1 MTVLVGYVPTPLGE
15 ATLRAG
21 VEESRRR
28 AEPLLVVN
36 MSRDDVLVDAHR
48 AARDDLDR
56 VERDVTELGV
66 DVEVVRIEQGS
77 DPADALV
84 RVAEERRR
92 LGDRHRAAPPH
103 PGGQAHHGLDRAAD
117 PARRPVPGARRQG
130 GRRVSVSTADLWDEH
145 GDALQSCSVQL
156 RHFGGRTAFTGRDQH
171 GAVPPRQRPRQ
182 GRPRRAR
189 RRSGARRRRRRLA
202 RVGAHGRPHRGLRR
216 RARLGRGRHPR
227 RGA

>member
-28 AEPLLVVN
+28 SEPLLVVN

-48 AARDDLDR
+48 AASDDLDR

-66 DVEVVRIEQGS
+66 DVEVVRIEQGT

-84 RVAEERRR
+84 RVAEERDASVIVIG
-92 LGDRHRAAPPH
+92 LRHRSPV
-103 PGGQAHHGLDRAAD
+103 GQAHHGLGRAAD

-130 GRRVSVSTADLWDEH
+130 G
-145 GDALQSCSVQL
+145 
-156 RHFGGRTAFTGRDQH
+156 H
-171 GAVPPRQRPRQ
+171 GA
-182 GRPRRAR
+182 
-189 RRSGARRRRRRLA
+189 
-202 RVGAHGRPHRGLRR
+202 
-216 RARLGRGRHPR
+216 
-227 RGA
+227 